1 MDFHTHP
8 HPTKSKL
15 PSLAVAVGAHA
26 IMLWV
31 AMQAV
36 QVINRPEK
44 HIVDVISVDEPEPP
58 KPIEQKIVPK
68 IDKTLPPPV
77 FVPPPEMP
85 VMPTIT
91 KDTITTTTNLPPER
105 REFTRNE
112 ATENPT
118 TVAPHTPIHIAANVD
133 ARACEKPEYPVN
145 SLRVGEEGTVH
156 LAMLIGPDGQVI
168 ESKIEKTS
176 GSRALDKAAIQG
188 LSLCKFKP
196 GTVDGVPEKSWAK
209 LQYVWSI
216 N

>member
-8 HPTKSKL
+8 HPAKSKL
-15 PSLAVAVGAHA
+15 PSLAVAIGAHA

-36 QVINRPEK
+36 HVINRPEK
-44 HIVDVISVDEPEPP
+44 NIIDYIAIEEPEAP
-58 KPIEQKIVPK
+58 KPVEPK
-68 IDKTLPPPV
+68 IEPQVDKTLPPPIFV
-77 FVPPPEMP
+77 AAPEVVVPPTTPTE
-85 VMPTIT
+85 TIT
-91 KDTITTTTNLPPER
+91 GVTNVVPKD
-105 REFTRNE
+105 REFKQPE
-112 ATENPT
+112 HVELATT
-118 TVAPHTPIHIAANVD
+118 AAPRTPVHIAANVD

-145 SLRVGEEGTVH
+145 SLRAGEEGTVH
-156 LAMLIGPDGQVI
+156 LTMLIGPDGQVI

-176 GSRALDKAAIQG
+176 GSRALDKAAVQG